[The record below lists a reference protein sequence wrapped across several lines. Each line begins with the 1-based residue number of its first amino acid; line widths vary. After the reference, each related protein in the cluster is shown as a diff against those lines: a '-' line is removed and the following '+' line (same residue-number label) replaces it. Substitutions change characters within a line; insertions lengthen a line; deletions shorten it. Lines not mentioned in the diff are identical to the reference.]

1 MKINNTLFFLFFFD
15 ELKDYI
21 ITYKIYIIKKE
32 RIHMVD
38 YNIIL

>member
-1 MKINNTLFFLFFFD
+1 MKINNTLSFYFYFD